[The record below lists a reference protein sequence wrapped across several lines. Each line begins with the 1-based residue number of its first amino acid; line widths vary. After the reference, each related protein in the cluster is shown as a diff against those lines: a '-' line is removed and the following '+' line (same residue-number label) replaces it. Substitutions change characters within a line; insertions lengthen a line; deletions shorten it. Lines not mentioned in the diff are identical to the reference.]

1 MKKLPFSQWAEKL
14 RTTFNADSVLRIR
27 VEKGIFRMG
36 DNALVDKEV
45 FGKDTIAQ
53 PVKDYPYMAVYGK
66 KLKAPKEM
74 DDVRELVVADYQD
87 ALEKEWVEQLRRKY
101 PVTVNEAVVDTVK

>member
-1 MKKLPFSQWAEKL
+1 
-14 RTTFNADSVLRIR
+14 
-27 VEKGIFRMG
+27 
-36 DNALVDKEV
+36 
-45 FGKDTIAQ
+45 
-53 PVKDYPYMAVYGK
+53 MAVYGK